1 MHSVENLTHLYRA
14 RRYWHTPELNQA
26 MHDLFQDFGD
36 RGVFPLD
43 LFSDDYGYQFFGSV
57 FESIDSA
64 ARVFYE
70 PCPVVK
76 ITAMEIIVVS
86 QTMPYEITKLYPDF
100 KSGGKFNINKPRLQR
115 DGKALHTRYGEYF
128 YISAPNSA
136 ISLVENRE
144 LVEV

>member
-14 RRYWHTPELNQA
+14 QRYRHTPELNQA
-26 MHDLFQDFGD
+26 MRNLFRDFGD
-36 RGVFPLD
+36 RGVFPPD
-43 LFSDDYGYQFFGSV
+43 LFPDDYGYQFFSSV
-57 FESIDSA
+57 FEPIDSA

-100 KSGGKFNINKPRLQR
+100 KAGGKFNINKPRLQR
-115 DGKALHTRYGEYF
+115 DGKALHTRYGEWF
-128 YISAPNSA
+128 HISAPDSA
-136 ISLVENRE
+136 IALGESRE
-144 LVEV
+144 LVKV